1 MKANMDLDKIFEFL
15 PKVRLSGREKDLL
28 RHQILTFVR
37 QGAPVRQVMQEGRSS
52 FLRFLIWERKPVM
65 FGIIVALIIAVSG
78 GTSVAAQNAV
88 PGDFLHPIKVAI
100 NEKVRQALAFTP
112 EAKAKVEI
120 DIATERLSEAEKV
133 SARGELSADV
143 RAKIEANFEEF
154 AKRVEDRI
162 AALEA
167 EGKTEAAADLRANFE
182 VALKVHDRIL
192 AILADREKDDTGQL
206 KDLVKTVKASVQT
219 TVKARAEAEAKVRAE
234 GRPAVEA
241 AARGKMNAAENK
253 ISEVKSFLGK
263 VEGRLGA
270 DGVAEAKAKLEA
282 AEKAFAE
289 GKAELEAKSFAAAFA
304 SFGDAARLAQEAKLE
319 AKAEAELKIEIR
331 HEEKAEMK
339 EARDQDEAQVD
350 EDKDDED
357 GDEGEGQEIKSEG
370 KVEGSG
376 NAGIR
381 GEIKVKVE

>member
-1 MKANMDLDKIFEFL
+1 MKVNMDLEKFFGLLRKI
-15 PKVRLSGREKDLL
+15 RLSAQEKDLL

-37 QGAPVRQVMQEGRSS
+37 QRAPVRQVMQEGRSN

-78 GTSVAAQNAV
+78 GTSVAAQGAV
-88 PGDFLHPIKVAI
+88 PGDFLFPVKIHVVEP
-100 NEKVRQALAFTP
+100 VRLAFATST
-112 EAKAKVEI
+112 EAKGKVEA
-120 DIATERLSEAEKV
+120 DIAAERLAEAEKV

-167 EGKTEAAADLRANFE
+167 AGKTEAAADLRANFE

-192 AILADREKDDTGQL
+192 AVLADREKDDAGQL
-206 KDLVKTVKASVQT
+206 KDLAKTVKASVQT
-219 TVKARAEAEAKVRAE
+219 AVKARAEAEAKVRAE
-234 GRPAVEA
+234 GQPAVEA

-253 ISEVKSFLGK
+253 IAEVKSFLGK
-263 VEGRLGA
+263 VEGRLS
-270 DGVAEAKAKLEA
+270 AEDRAEVQAKLDA
-282 AEKAFAE
+282 ADKAFAE
-289 GKAELEAKSFAAAFA
+289 GKTELDAKNFAAAFA

-319 AKAEAELKIEIR
+319 AKAEVELKIDLR

-339 EARDQDEAQVD
+339 EDRDEQKEEMKAEEERQDEG
-350 EDKDDED
+350 KDR
-357 GDEGEGQEIKSEG
+357 G
-370 KVEGSG
+370 KAE
-376 NAGIR
+376 
-381 GEIKVKVE
+381 VKVELQHEGRTGIDLNGE